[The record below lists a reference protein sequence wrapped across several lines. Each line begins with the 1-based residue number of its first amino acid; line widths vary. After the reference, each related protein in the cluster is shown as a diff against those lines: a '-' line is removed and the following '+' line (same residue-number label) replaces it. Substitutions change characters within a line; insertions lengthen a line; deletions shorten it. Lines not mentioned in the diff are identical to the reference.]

1 MLLGQSHALTTP
13 LRAHAACLSASGLGL
28 VALALMLP
36 AGGALGAGQSTPA
49 GLADK
54 SGAGR
59 TVATAH
65 YLANEGVL
73 ITSGDTKIAF
83 DPLFR
88 KGYGQ
93 YQLLPP
99 ELERALFAGEAPF
112 QGLDAVFVSHYHEDH
127 FSPADLRRLLQEQPG
142 VRLYAPA
149 QAVAT
154 MDLAAGGAS
163 IRSRITPV
171 DIAVGDPPFR
181 FEEGTLRVET
191 VRIPHAGW
199 PDRNRDVQNLAW
211 RVTLDGA
218 ATVVHLGDADARD
231 VHFSRDA
238 AYWQERPPQV
248 AFPPYWFF
256 LGEEGPRVLEQR
268 IAPGHAV
275 GIHVPTDMPRR
286 PEQRPEALR
295 GRDLFLVP
303 GETREIRE

>member
-1 MLLGQSHALTTP
+1 MLRLVPLALLLAGGL
-13 LRAHAACLSASGLGL
+13 LRAGH
-28 VALALMLP
+28 
-36 AGGALGAGQSTPA
+36 GGAAVLEPRAG
-49 GLADK
+49 
-54 SGAGR
+54 SGRSIA
-59 TVATAH
+59 TVW

-73 ITSGDTKIAF
+73 VSAGDSKIAF

-88 KGYGQ
+88 RGYDQ
-93 YQLLPP
+93 YQLLPL

-112 QGLDAVFVSHYHEDH
+112 QGLDAVFICHYHEDH
-127 FSPADLRRLLQEQPG
+127 FSPIDLRRLLQERPG

-154 MDLAAGGAS
+154 MNLEAGGAA
-163 IRSRITPV
+163 IRDRIIPV
-171 DIAVGDPPFR
+171 DISDGDPPFSV
-181 FEEGTLRVET
+181 ETGTLRVEA

-218 ATVVHLGDADARD
+218 ATVVHLGDADARE
-231 VHFSRDA
+231 VHFARHAD
-238 AYWQERPPQV
+238 YWKARPPQM

-256 LGEEGPRVLEQR
+256 YGEGPRVLEER

-286 PEQRPEALR
+286 AEDRPEELR

-303 GETREIRE
+303 GETREVRE